1 MLHQWNI
8 YFRSYCSRYAA
19 KNIFTMKEDLPEEVK
34 IFISLGQWIQ
44 FINLYESEETV
55 LILLV
60 HVAKRTSIIFF

>member
-34 IFISLGQWIQ
+34 IFIMFYSY
-44 FINLYESEETV
+44 YEIEPTLE
-55 LILLV
+55 I
-60 HVAKRTSIIFF
+60 